1 MSTAKGFTPDQV
13 ARYARHLI
21 LPEVG
26 GAGQRKLLN
35 TSVLLLGAGGLGSPA
50 AMYLAAAGVGKLGI
64 LDFDAVDASNLQRQL
79 LHGVED
85 LGRPKVDSAEDTL
98 QGLNP
103 DLQVV
108 KHPVHVNS
116 ENAFE
121 IFRPYDLIVDGTDN
135 FPTRYL
141 ANDAAYLLGKPLVYG
156 AIYRFEGQMT
166 VFDAAHGH
174 GCYRCLFPTPPPPGA
189 VPSCAEAG
197 VFGVLPG
204 IIGSLMA
211 FETIKYVL
219 GIGDSLVGR
228 LLVFEGMDMSF
239 RTLNLRRNP
248 ECPLCGDNPTVTQ
261 LIDYE
266 QFCGAP
272 AVEV

>member
-1 MSTAKGFTPDQV
+1 MTCSSSRYSVSMLPSNYRNNPQSTLGIVLADMSQTRSFTPDQV

-103 DLQVV
+103 DVQVV

-121 IFRPYDLIVDGTDN
+121 IFRPYDLIVYGTDK
-135 FPTRYL
+135 FPT
-141 ANDAAYLLGKPLVYG
+141 
-156 AIYRFEGQMT
+156 
-166 VFDAAHGH
+166 HH
-174 GCYRCLFPTPPPPGA
+174 
-189 VPSCAEAG
+189 
-197 VFGVLPG
+197 
-204 IIGSLMA
+204 
-211 FETIKYVL
+211 
-219 GIGDSLVGR
+219 
-228 LLVFEGMDMSF
+228 
-239 RTLNLRRNP
+239 
-248 ECPLCGDNPTVTQ
+248 
-261 LIDYE
+261 
-266 QFCGAP
+266 
-272 AVEV
+272 